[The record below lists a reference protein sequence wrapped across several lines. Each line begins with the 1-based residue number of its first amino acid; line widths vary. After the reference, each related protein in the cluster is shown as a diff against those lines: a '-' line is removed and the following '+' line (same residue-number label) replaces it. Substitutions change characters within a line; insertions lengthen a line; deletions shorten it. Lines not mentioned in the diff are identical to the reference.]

1 MWADIVARAT
11 REEPALLEKT
21 PEQLAAQHADGL
33 TAMRFHDGQPV
44 AHATLW
50 HLADGWY
57 ELGTVWV
64 ARSHRGHDL
73 SAELYRDL
81 FRGHPER
88 DILATTTNPASLR
101 IGLHVGMRCV
111 PFLRLPANVWRET
124 CCCPAA
130 KTGSEDNVGFC
141 RLRESRCFVRVTEET
156 WRRLGRPAEVDFRAL
171 L

>member
-1 MWADIVARAT
+1 MPFDTISLAT
-11 REEPALLEKT
+11 REEPALLPKSADQLR
-21 PEQLAAQHADGL
+21 EQFDLGL
-33 TAMRFHDGQPV
+33 SAIRFHDGRPI

-101 IGLHVGMRCV
+101 IGVRVGMRCI
-111 PFLRLPANVWRET
+111 PFCALPAAVWRET

-130 KTGSEDNVGFC
+130 KTGTADNVASC
-141 RLRESRCFVRVTEET
+141 ALREKRCFVRVTEET
-156 WRRLGRPAEVDFRAL
+156 WQRLGRPAEIDFRAHL
-171 L
+171 

>member
-1 MWADIVARAT
+1 MWADIVSQAT
-11 REEPALLEKT
+11 QEEPALLRKN
-21 PEQLAAQHADGL
+21 PDALLAQREDGL
-33 TAMRFHDGQPV
+33 TALRFHDGHPI

-81 FRGHPER
+81 FRDHPER
-88 DILATTTNPASLR
+88 NILATTTNPASLR
-101 IGLHVGMRCV
+101 IGIRVGMRCV
-111 PFLRLPANVWRET
+111 PFRALPASVWRET
-124 CCCPAA
+124 CCCPFA
-130 KTGSEDNVGFC
+130 KTGSDDNVSAC
-141 RLRESRCFVRVTEET
+141 RQRESRCFVRVTEQT
-156 WRRLGRPAEVDFRAL
+156 WWRLGQPAEIDFCAL